1 MGAVI
6 TWLPNWGSSQSE
18 GGRKIVEVWGWNIA
32 AESLDL
38 LVPEFERNHPD
49 VDVRVS
55 RSGANLQSRFL
66 LGMAAGV
73 GAPDVSQL
81 QEREAAKFTAT
92 GRLMDLTDLAGQYA
106 DDFSPA
112 FWKSA
117 LHKGRLYA
125 IPWDMGPCSV
135 FYKRWIFDRYGIDP
149 DEIDTWDDF
158 IAAGVRLREASGGKT
173 ALMPLSSNSLP
184 ELFLILMQQNGGGI
198 FDEAGRIIL
207 HSPQNEEVLAT
218 IRKMVDAGVTLAASG
233 PELMASFDGDAIG
246 SYVNAS
252 WFMNQIKDNT
262 SADRHGD
269 WGMMRLP
276 AFRPGGLRASNL
288 GGSVLVIPAQSP
300 HGLEAF
306 RFIEWTNCTVE
317 GQVAQYRDRGLF
329 PAFLPALADPYFD
342 QPDPFFNGQAVHRLL
357 ATDLDRIP
365 AVFRTRDWTEGER
378 MLRQT
383 LTRWLGQRQDNA
395 LYLRNLAEALSR
407 KIGRSLADL
416 DDSSEPGLLP

>member
-1 MGAVI
+1 MVVVI
-6 TWLPNWGSSQSE
+6 TWLPKWGSNQSE
-18 GGRKIVEVWGWNIA
+18 GGRKVVEVWGWNIA

-38 LVPEFERNHPD
+38 LVPDFERNHPT
-49 VDVRVS
+49 VEVRVS

-106 DDFSPA
+106 EDFSPA
-112 FWKSA
+112 FWESGF
-117 LHKGRLYA
+117 HDGRLYA
-125 IPWDMGPCSV
+125 IPWDMGPCAV

-149 DEIDTWDDF
+149 DEIETWDDF
-158 IAAGVRLREASGGKT
+158 IAAGVRLRQASGGAT
-173 ALMPLSSNSLP
+173 AIMPLSSNSLP
-184 ELFLILMQQNGGGI
+184 DLFLILMQQNGGGI
-198 FDEAGRIIL
+198 FDDAGRIIL
-207 HSPQNEEVLAT
+207 HSPENEEVLAT

-246 SYVNAS
+246 AYVNAS

-262 SADRHGD
+262 SPDRQGE

-276 AFRPGGLRASNL
+276 AFRSGGLRASNL
-288 GGSVLVIPAQSP
+288 GGSVLVIPSQSAQ
-300 HGLEAF
+300 GLEAF
-306 RFIEWTNCTVE
+306 RFIEWTNCTIE
-317 GQVAQYRDRGLF
+317 GQVAQYRNRGLF

-342 QPDPFFNGQAVHRLL
+342 QPDPFFKGQAVHRLL
-357 ATDLDRIP
+357 ATDLDQIP
-365 AVFRTRDWTEGER
+365 AVFRTHDWNEGER

-383 LTRWLGQRQDNA
+383 LSRWLSQQQDNGV
-395 LYLRNLAEALSR
+395 YLRSVADALGR
-407 KIGRSLADL
+407 KIGRTVVDREEFL
-416 DDSSEPGLLP
+416 EPKAWP